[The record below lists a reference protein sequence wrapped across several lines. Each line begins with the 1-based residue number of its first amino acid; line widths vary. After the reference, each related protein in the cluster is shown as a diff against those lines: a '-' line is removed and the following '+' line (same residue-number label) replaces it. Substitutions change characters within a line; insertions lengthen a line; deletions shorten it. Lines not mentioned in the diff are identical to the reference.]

1 MGNYAVLAEALRYP
15 WPGQVEILERY
26 LEMMPAG
33 PSRRSL
39 AAFVAYARDVSLAE
53 REELYTRTWDLNPVA
68 APYLGFQVWGEKY
81 QRGNFMAQLSQ
92 VLREN
97 GIDMGG
103 ELPDHLVPVLKYLD
117 RVEQPT
123 PALESILAQAIQA
136 MVQNFRD
143 KSEGGNPYLHL
154 LKAILDLR
162 GDR

>member
-1 MGNYAVLAEALRYP
+1 MGTYGVLAEALRYP

-33 PSRRSL
+33 PSKKSL

-53 REELYTRTWDLNPVA
+53 REELYTRTWDLNPIA

-92 VLREN
+92 VLRET
-97 GIDMGG
+97 GIG
-103 ELPDHLVPVLKYLD
+103 LD

-123 PALESILAQAIQA
+123 PALDSILVQAIQA
-136 MVQNFRD
+136 MAKSFQD

>member
-15 WPGQVEILERY
+15 WPGQTEILERY

-33 PSRRSL
+33 SARKSL
-39 AAFVAYARDVSLAE
+39 AAFVAYARSVSLAE
-53 REELYTRTWDLNPVA
+53 REELYTRTWDLNPIA

-97 GIDMGG
+97 GIDLGG
-103 ELPDHLVPVLKYLD
+103 ELPDHLVPVLRYLD

-123 PALESILAQAIQA
+123 PALDNILAQAIRA
-136 MVQNFRD
+136 MGQSFRD

-154 LKAILDLR
+154 LNAILDLR
-162 GDR
+162 GDS

>member
-1 MGNYAVLAEALRYP
+1 MRSYAILAEALRYP

-26 LEMMPAG
+26 LETVPAG
-33 PSRRSL
+33 RSRKSL
-39 AAFVAYARDVSLAE
+39 AAFVAYARDASLAE
-53 REELYTRTWDLNPVA
+53 REELYTRTWDLNPIA

-97 GIDMGG
+97 EIDLGG
-103 ELPDHLVPVLKYLD
+103 ELPDHLVPVLRYLD

-123 PALESILAQAIQA
+123 PALNNILVQAIQA
-136 MVQNFRD
+136 MGQSFRD

-154 LKAILDLR
+154 LNAILDLR

>member
-1 MGNYAVLAEALRYP
+1 MGPYAILAEALRYP
-15 WPGQVEILERY
+15 WPGQIEILERY
-26 LEMMPAG
+26 LETMPAG
-33 PSRRSL
+33 PSKKSL
-39 AAFVAYARDVSLAE
+39 AAFVAYARNVSLAE
-53 REELYTRTWDLNPVA
+53 REELYTRTWDLNPIA

-97 GIDMGG
+97 GVDPGG
-103 ELPDHLVPVLKYLD
+103 ELPDHLVPVLTYLD
-117 RVEQPT
+117 RVEQPAA
-123 PALESILAQAIQA
+123 ALENILEQAIRA
-136 MVQNFRD
+136 MCQSFRN